1 MPSVRII
8 PAGLGYL
15 VTIWKIF
22 SETGNIF
29 SPAYTQG
36 SRRLLNYSCCLK
48 KNIHISAPTLF
59 VILKCLV
66 KRHFSFF
73 EGWGSY
79 KQ

>member
-29 SPAYTQG
+29 SLHTGESPPPELFMLQKKYIYIYLHP
-36 SRRLLNYSCCLK
+36 RCLLS
-48 KNIHISAPTLF
+48 
-59 VILKCLV
+59 
-66 KRHFSFF
+66 
-73 EGWGSY
+73 
-79 KQ
+79 